1 MYAEVGA
8 NMKKILKLVL
18 CLLIPCV
25 PFVVAYTL
33 LFGPLSEGTFEL
45 IYDNVSAEVFTNEK
59 TETFVIEN
67 KSIVT
72 FSYDCNVINGTIYST
87 IKDSQGEEIFTNA
100 DNMNFSKEWDIEL
113 NPGVYT
119 YYLKGEGAKGTYVFR
134 GTIKEVLKEK

>member
-8 NMKKILKLVL
+8 NMKKKLKLVL
-18 CLLIPCV
+18 CLLILCV

-45 IYDNVSAEVFTNEK
+45 IDDNVSAEVFTNEK

-72 FSYDCNVINGTIYST
+72 FSYDCNVTNGTIYST
-87 IKDSQGEEIFTNA
+87 IKDSRGEEIFTNA
-100 DNMNFSKEWDIEL
+100 ANMNFAKEWDIEL

-119 YYLKGEGAKGTYVFR
+119 YYLKCEGVNGTYIFR
-134 GTIKEVLKEK
+134 GTVKEVLGR

>member
-1 MYAEVGA
+1 
-8 NMKKILKLVL
+8 MKKILKLVL
-18 CLLIPCV
+18 CLLILCV
-25 PFVVAYTL
+25 PFVVAYIL
-33 LFGPLSEGTFEL
+33 LFGSLSEGTFEL

-72 FSYDCNVINGTIYST
+72 FSYDCNVTNGKIYST

-100 DNMNFSKEWDIEL
+100 DNMNFAKEWEVEL

-119 YYLKGEGAKGTYVFR
+119 YYLKGEEANGTYVFR
-134 GTIKEVLKEK
+134 GTIKEVLQDK